1 MQVQSQAII
10 SDALSNQP
18 GNPIAVLWGSELLSP
33 CTENPCVDESNWS
46 ACVCATRNQQADY
59 VCVEH
64 RLSRTP
70 LAH

>member
-18 GNPIAVLWGSELLSP
+18 G
-33 CTENPCVDESNWS
+33 NPCVDESNWS